1 MKKTEYF
8 IDDDENGFGR
18 CLVLTD
24 LWSDEFTQ
32 VMISN
37 KISNLRLSSSA
48 GWSGKDISFISGLD
62 FLTGIEIYSWD
73 IKDIS
78 PVFENKNLRMVG
90 LQCEFT
96 SPADFSKLEKLEV
109 CKVFWRSKIE
119 GLFSCRKLR
128 HLNIVEYP
136 FDSLRELSEL
146 NALQRLQL
154 SSKKLSNLSGIVS
167 LISLKNLDLANCPK
181 LVDVSEFSES
191 SDLQTLEING
201 CKKIHTFPENLC
213 LPLLQEVALV
223 DCGKIASLRPFSTC
237 KKLTKLRATGDTV
250 ITDGNFDFML
260 EYPAIENIWYANKSH
275 YSISRELLK
284 NKLQER
290 QARAT

>member
-1 MKKTEYF
+1 MKNTEYF
-8 IDDDENGFGR
+8 IDEDENGFGR

-24 LWSDEFTQ
+24 LWRDEFAQ

-48 GWSGKDISFISGLD
+48 GWSGKDISFISTLE
-62 FLTGIEIYSWD
+62 FLTGIEIYSWN

-78 PVFENKNLRMVG
+78 PIFENKNLRFIG

-109 CKVFWRSKIE
+109 CKVFWRNKID
-119 GLFSCRKLR
+119 GLFSCRMLR

-136 FDSLRELSEL
+136 FESLRELSEL

-154 SSKKLSNLSGIVS
+154 SSKKLSTLSGMAS
-167 LISLKNLDLANCPK
+167 LTSLKNLDLANCSN
-181 LVDVSEFSES
+181 LVDVSELSKCI
-191 SDLQTLEING
+191 DLQTLEING
-201 CKKIHTFPENLC
+201 CKKICAFPDSLC
-213 LPLLQEVALV
+213 LPVLKEVVLV
-223 DCGKIASLRPFSTC
+223 DCGKIVSLRPFSNC

-260 EYPAIENIWYANKSH
+260 EYPVIEDIWYASKSH

-284 NKLQER
+284 KKLQEKQLR
-290 QARAT
+290 TS